1 MITGPDDVVPFRF
14 ELSRFVHRSVA
25 SLYSHL
31 VTRPT
36 GQAVRLGIES
46 QIGELGTLCLS
57 VLDFRQVAVLD
68 YSCADETVAKLILR
82 YMPADRPADA
92 YFVAR
97 GLAEHHLETIEA
109 VLERHGLAL
118 VADLQEGP
126 TLIGV
131 VDDVEQEVWTAVER
145 LRRASS
151 EEVADYLSVPEA
163 EVARALERLARH
175 RVIIRREASQMHY
188 ALTSLLPRDSAE

>member
-1 MITGPDDVVPFRF
+1 MNGPGPVVPFRF
-14 ELSRFVHRSVA
+14 ELSSFVHRSVA
-25 SLYSHL
+25 DLYSHL

-46 QIGELGTLCLS
+46 QIGEMGGLCLS

-82 YMPADRPADA
+82 YRSEDRPADA

-97 GLAEHHLETIEA
+97 GLAEHHLEMVEA

-118 VADLQEGP
+118 VAELESGP
-126 TLIGV
+126 TLLGA
-131 VDDVEQEVWTAVER
+131 VDEAERETWTAVER
-145 LRRASS
+145 LGRAT
-151 EEVADYLSVPEA
+151 VA
-163 EVARALERLARH
+163 EVAEYLAAPAEGVAPALDALVRH
-175 RVIIRREASQMHY
+175 RVVLYQPGPRLHY
-188 ALTSLLPRDSAE
+188 ALTALLPPD